1 MSKKMLVLTSEV
13 RTGMIWCVEDYLHCQ
28 VAMMQEEEEN
38 RTEEMTKSNYELLE
52 LLYVLKK
59 GEVAVLEYVERK
71 SMDTLLDTTSYVIDY
86 YLEQIS
92 IPDGACSK
100 AVYRRAAEMKC
111 IQERLDRVI
120 LDKTEIAALEEVVA
134 EYETKDLVEQIH
146 DYVDRIW
153 GVGKY
158 EQV

>member
-1 MSKKMLVLTSEV
+1 MCKKILVLTSEV

-28 VAMMQEEEEN
+28 VSMMQEEEEN
-38 RTEEMTKSNYELLE
+38 RTIEMLQSNYQLVELYHL
-52 LLYVLKK
+52 LKK
-59 GEVAVLEYVERK
+59 GEVAVLEYEERNGK
-71 SMDTLLDTTSYVIDY
+71 KTISTVSCVVDF

-92 IPDGACSK
+92 IPDGDCSK
-100 AVYRRAAEMKC
+100 AVYRRAAEIKC
-111 IQERLDRVI
+111 IQERLDKVL
-120 LDKTEIAALEEVVA
+120 LDKAEIATLKEVVA